1 MTLPGWQAV
10 ETRLNEDARLTR
22 LRLERLCSLVRSN
35 MLRDEQ
41 LRRAKEDDFHVGDI
55 VVYHMSEYERR
66 KEVEPLDDGDS
77 RKYGPQWSLP
87 VREVSER
94 TLKVRHTLGGR
105 KDFRVVP
112 NSKVRRVVGAVPD
125 SLVGQTYRNLGVELP
140 KAPSGLRRL
149 PFEDP
154 TATP

>member
-1 MTLPGWQAV
+1 
-10 ETRLNEDARLTR
+10 
-22 LRLERLCSLVRSN
+22 
-35 MLRDEQ
+35 
-41 LRRAKEDDFHVGDI
+41 
-55 VVYHMSEYERR
+55 MSEYGRR
-66 KEVEPLDDGDS
+66 TAVDSLEDGDS

-87 VREVSER
+87 VRVREVSER
-94 TLKVRHTLGGR
+94 TLKVGHTLGGR
-105 KDFRVVP
+105 KGFRVVP
-112 NSKVRRVVGAVPD
+112 TSKVRRVVGAVPD